1 MTDFAKSFLFVV
13 LLILLGFIG
22 CKLTSCSRKQD
33 TSAYSL
39 TTALVS
45 ADSINCK
52 PVVKMS
58 SGALKSA
65 SNGIY
70 KKASNDVT
78 KYSAKKKVK
87 SVDAVMIAERVVKDT
102 VVLSIPAQTLY
113 IDTAIYRPFAE
124 YYIRTVRGSNLKDSL
139 VIGSTSISCMHAVW
153 TTERYDTHKTWI
165 GRLLHK
171 DKTMQKVTLTDDN
184 PNIQLENSVFT
195 NIVQ

>member
-22 CKLTSCSRKQD
+22 CKLTSCNKED
-33 TSAYSL
+33 TSPYSL
-39 TTALVS
+39 TTALVT

-58 SGALKSA
+58 SEALKSA

-70 KKASNDVT
+70 KKASSDVET
-78 KYSAKKKVK
+78 YSAKKKVK
-87 SVDAVMIAERVVKDT
+87 SVDAVMVTERTLRDT
-102 VVLSIPAQTLY
+102 VILSIPAQTLY
-113 IDTAIYRPFAE
+113 IDTAIYRPFTE
-124 YYIRTVRGSNLKDSL
+124 YYIRTVRGSGNKDSL
-139 VIGSTSISCMHAVW
+139 VVGSTSISCMHAVW
-153 TTERYDTHKTWI
+153 TTERYDNHKTWL

-184 PNIQLENSVFT
+184 PNIQLENFVFT
-195 NIVQ
+195 NIVE